1 MKVGDTVKLIGVA
14 PNTYD
19 DQELQ
24 TRTLFGNC
32 LGKCFVVK
40 GMFGDENT
48 RPVVLLDVGEVV
60 GEGSYMYSIW
70 VEPEYLEL
78 QRNE

>member
-1 MKVGDTVKLIGVA
+1 MKVGDTVKLIGVP

-40 GMFGDENT
+40 GIEFADENT
-48 RPVVLLDVGEVV
+48 RLVVHLDVGEVV
-60 GEGSYMYSIW
+60 GEECYAFNLGRTRVS
-70 VEPEYLEL
+70 
-78 QRNE
+78 